1 MDNIIT
7 FTDLNAW
14 KEAHKL
20 VLMVYQAT
28 KKFPM
33 EEKYCLVP
41 QLRRAVISITS
52 NLAEGFCRRG
62 KKDKINF
69 YNISVSSLTETQNQV
84 ILSRDLEYLNKDEFS
99 KIWNQTIVVQKLI
112 FGLIKGAINHNLPII
127 HNS

>member
-1 MDNIIT
+1 MGNIIT

-28 KKFPM
+28 KKFSM

-41 QLRRAVISITS
+41 QLRHVVISITS

-127 HNS
+127 HNT

>member
-1 MDNIIT
+1 MNNIIT

-14 KEAHKL
+14 KEAHRL
-20 VLMVYQAT
+20 VLMIYQIT
-28 KKFPM
+28 KKFPT

-52 NLAEGFCRRG
+52 NIAEGFCRRG

-84 ILSRDLEYLNKDEFS
+84 ILSRDLEYLNGDEFT
-99 KIWNQTIVVQKLI
+99 KIWNQTIVAQKLI
-112 FGLIKGAINHNLPII
+112 FGLIKGAVNYSLPII
-127 HNS
+127 HNT